1 MNGQKKKI
9 EDALHKFADGN
20 LADNAKHLL
29 NVLGYRSER
38 TMQLEPNT
46 KDGFLSAFNLNGD
59 ANFNSKR
66 ALTKKWKSIDLLF
79 QLTAE
84 EIRRDRPNL
93 EIDFGDGGIDEA
105 HMESYLFF
113 AIKLSG
119 VHYTRTQLSQIT
131 REINKPF
138 DMPAMMLFQH
148 GKALTFAVIDR
159 RLNKRDESKDVL
171 LKATLIKD
179 INFADPHRAH
189 IDILSDLSIAELH
202 DEHRFK
208 NFLELHEA
216 WRKTLDTSELNKR
229 FYEEIANWYFWAV
242 NEVTFPDGA
251 EKDKE
256 GKDATSVIRLI
267 TRLIFVWFIK
277 EKELVPDAL
286 FNEAKIQELLVNI
299 DPQECTYYKAILQ
312 NLFFATL
319 NQEMNTPT
327 KSDNRKFRNRA
338 RQSNGR
344 DQNYMVHSLYRYEKF
359 FSDKDEA
366 LALFDKIPFLNGG
379 LFECLDKIL
388 ENEPENGGT
397 KEIRIDGFSDNKK
410 NKLDVPNLLFFSDK
424 KIVDLNA
431 AYGTTNKQY
440 EVRGLIHI
448 LDSYKF
454 TVTENT
460 PIEEEVALDPELLGR
475 VFENLLAA
483 YNPETDTTAR
493 KQTGSF
499 YTPREIVDYMTDE
512 SLVAYLK
519 NRYYVHQVSQDSVSV
534 IIPPAQLDLSGRVES
549 VQTQMNTQELT
560 VSGEQNEVLEQKF
573 RNLISYSNK
582 QHEFDENEADD
593 LITAID
599 RIKILDPA
607 CGSGAFPMGVLHKL
621 VFILSKLDPR
631 NEKWRRRQIDKVQN
645 TIQTAENIEDST
657 VRENTIRD
665 LESEIDNINDA
676 FERNE
681 LDYGRKLYLVENCIY
696 GVDIQPIA
704 VQIAKLRFFISLIV
718 DQQVDEDRENRG
730 VRALPNLET
739 KFVAANTLIGV
750 EKPEQTQIPNPQID
764 ELARQLEDVRRRHFT
779 ARTPQ
784 TKRKYRDRDA
794 QIRSDLSELLKR
806 GRFPSETAEKIA
818 YWDPYNQNSTA
829 NWFDAEW
836 MFGIREGFDVVIG
849 NPPYV
854 VSKDKQLR
862 KIYSESV
869 YGRPNLYGYFIHC
882 ILQHLLAN
890 EGILTFINPRTILT
904 DAYCS
909 ALRGFVLKHS
919 KISSVLNIVDR
930 RNVFETVLQS
940 CIVNSFQ
947 NTSTIMPVRVKSIFG
962 KQDISNTDWVE
973 IPQEDFLFQQDDT
986 PLFIIG
992 NNQTVYQIFRKL
1004 KMLKSL
1010 RTHSLS
1016 FTTGKIQWDLYRS
1029 VLGESPTSS
1038 ATRLIWAENI
1048 QRYCYSEARRR
1059 ADRIYI
1065 NWQLENFEPIT
1076 HDTIIVQRTT
1086 AVEQQHR
1093 IIAHLFSPNDFGHP
1107 IQAENNTSYLI
1118 PGDRCVDLKF
1128 VLGILNSNLM
1138 DFVFRHINS
1147 NTHVSAGELNSLPF
1161 PDSEDSTRNP
1171 IIDLVKQIL
1180 SAKCD
1185 DPHADVTALEN
1196 EVNQEVYSLYELTP
1210 EEIATVKENTV

>member
-1 MNGQKKKI
+1 M
-9 EDALHKFADGN
+9 
-20 LADNAKHLL
+20 
-29 NVLGYRSER
+29 
-38 TMQLEPNT
+38 
-46 KDGFLSAFNLNGD
+46 
-59 ANFNSKR
+59 
-66 ALTKKWKSIDLLF
+66 
-79 QLTAE
+79 
-84 EIRRDRPNL
+84 
-93 EIDFGDGGIDEA
+93 
-105 HMESYLFF
+105 
-113 AIKLSG
+113 
-119 VHYTRTQLSQIT
+119 
-131 REINKPF
+131 
-138 DMPAMMLFQH
+138 
-148 GKALTFAVIDR
+148 
-159 RLNKRDESKDVL
+159 
-171 LKATLIKD
+171 
-179 INFADPHRAH
+179 
-189 IDILSDLSIAELH
+189 
-202 DEHRFK
+202 
-208 NFLELHEA
+208 
-216 WRKTLDTSELNKR
+216 
-229 FYEEIANWYFWAV
+229 
-242 NEVTFPDGA
+242 
-251 EKDKE
+251 
-256 GKDATSVIRLI
+256 
-267 TRLIFVWFIK
+267 
-277 EKELVPDAL
+277 
-286 FNEAKIQELLVNI
+286 
-299 DPQECTYYKAILQ
+299 
-312 NLFFATL
+312 
-319 NQEMNTPT
+319 
-327 KSDNRKFRNRA
+327 
-338 RQSNGR
+338 
-344 DQNYMVHSLYRYEKF
+344 
-359 FSDKDEA
+359 
-366 LALFDKIPFLNGG
+366 
-379 LFECLDKIL
+379 
-388 ENEPENGGT
+388 
-397 KEIRIDGFSDNKK
+397 
-410 NKLDVPNLLFFSDK
+410 
-424 KIVDLNA
+424 
-431 AYGTTNKQY
+431 
-440 EVRGLIHI
+440 RGLIHI

-483 YNPETDTTAR
+483 YNPETGATAR
-493 KQTGSF
+493 KLTGSF

-519 NRYYVHQVSQDSVSV
+519 HRFIAYQESQDSVSI

-560 VSGEQNEVLEQKF
+560 VSGEQNDVLEQKL
-573 RNLISYSNK
+573 RNLIAYNSKPHGFN
-582 QHEFDENEADD
+582 EDEADA

-599 RIKILDPA
+599 SIKILDPA

-621 VFILSKLDPR
+621 VLVLGKLDPR
-631 NEKWRRRQIDKVQN
+631 NQKWRERQIDKVRR
-645 TIQTAENIEDST
+645 TIETAEEIEDST
-657 VRENTIRD
+657 VRENTIDD
-665 LESEIDNINDA
+665 LESEIHNINDA

-681 LDYGRKLYLVENCIY
+681 LDYGRKLYLIENCIY

-704 VQIAKLRFFISLIV
+704 VQIAKLRFFISIVV
-718 DQQVDEDRENRG
+718 DQNVDESRENRG

-750 EKPEQTQIPNPQID
+750 EKPAQTRIPNPQID

-794 QIRSDLSELLKR
+794 QIRFDLSELLKR

-818 YWDPYNQNSTA
+818 YWDPYDQNESA

-862 KIYSESV
+862 KIYSESI
-869 YGRPNLYGYFIHC
+869 YGRPNLYGFFIHC

-890 EGILTFINPRTILT
+890 KGVLTFINPRTILT
-904 DAYCS
+904 DSYCS
-909 ALRGFVLKHS
+909 ALRAFVLKHS
-919 KISSVLNIVDR
+919 QISSVLNIVDR
-930 RNVFETVLQS
+930 RNVFEAVLQS
-940 CIVNSFQ
+940 CIVNCFQ
-947 NTSTIMPVRVKSIFG
+947 KTSTIMPVRVKSIFG

-973 IPQEDFLFQQDDT
+973 IPQEDVLFQQDDA

-992 NNQTVYQIFRKL
+992 NSQTVYQTFRKL

-1010 RTHSLS
+1010 KSHGLS

-1029 VLGESPTSS
+1029 MLGEQPGPS

-1048 QRYCYSEARRR
+1048 QRYYYAEARRR
-1059 ADRIYI
+1059 ADRVYI
-1065 NWQLENFEPIT
+1065 NRRLENCEPIE

-1086 AVEQQHR
+1086 AVEQEHR

-1118 PGDRCVDLKF
+1118 PGDRCFDLRF

-1161 PDSEDSTRNP
+1161 PDSEDSTRYP

-1196 EVNQEVYSLYELTP
+1196 EVNQEVYSLYYLTP
-1210 EEIATVKENTV
+1210 EEIAIVEENTV

>member
-1 MNGQKKKI
+1 MDEKKEEIKQ
-9 EDALHKFADGN
+9 ALHQFVSGD
-20 LADNAKHLL
+20 LADNAKELL
-29 NVLGYRSER
+29 KVLGYESQR
-38 TMQLEPNT
+38 TMRLEPNT
-46 KDGFLSAFNLNGD
+46 VEGFISAFNLDDD
-59 ANFNSKR
+59 AKFNSER
-66 ALTKKWKSIDLLF
+66 ALTEEWESIDLLF
-79 QLTAE
+79 QLTEE
-84 EIRRDRPNL
+84 EIGNNSNL

-105 HMESYLFF
+105 RMESYLFF
-113 AIKLSG
+113 AIKLNG
-119 VHYTRTQLSQIT
+119 DQYTRTQLSQIT
-131 REINKPF
+131 REMNKAF
-138 DMPAMMLFQH
+138 GMPAMVLFQH

-159 RLNKRDESKDVL
+159 RLNKVDETKDVL

-189 IDILSDLSIAELH
+189 IDILSDLSIDKLYDKH
-202 DEHRFK
+202 KFT
-208 NFLELHEA
+208 NFLKLHEA
-216 WRKTLDTSELNKR
+216 WKKTLDTSELNKR
-229 FYEEIANWYFWAV
+229 FYKEIADWYFWAV
-242 NEVTFPDGA
+242 NNVTFPGGV
-251 EKDKE
+251 EKKE
-256 GKDATSVIRLI
+256 EIRNATSVIRLI

-277 EKELVPDAL
+277 EKGLVPDAL
-286 FNEAKIQELLVNI
+286 FNEAKIQEILVNT

-327 KSDNRKFRNRA
+327 KSNNRKFRNRA
-338 RQSNGR
+338 TQSNGR

-379 LFECLDKIL
+379 LFECLDNFL

-397 KEIRIDGFSDNKK
+397 KEIRIDGFSDHKK
-410 NKLDVPNLLFFSDK
+410 NKLNVPNLLFFSDK
-424 KIVDLNA
+424 RIVDLNA
-431 AYGTTNKQY
+431 VYDTTGKKY

-483 YNPETDTTAR
+483 YNPETDATAR
-493 KQTGSF
+493 KLTGSF

-519 NRYYVHQVSQDSVSV
+519 HRFIAYQESQDSVSV

-560 VSGEQNEVLEQKF
+560 VSGEQNGVLEQKL
-573 RNLISYSNK
+573 RNLIAYNSKPHGFN
-582 QHEFDENEADD
+582 EDEADA

-599 RIKILDPA
+599 SIKILDPA
-607 CGSGAFPMGVLHKL
+607 CGSGAFPMGILHKL
-621 VFILSKLDPR
+621 VLVLGKLDPR
-631 NEKWRRRQIDKVQN
+631 NEEWRQRQIDKVQH
-645 TIQTAENIEDST
+645 TIQTAEKIEDST
-657 VRENTIRD
+657 VRDNAIRD
-665 LESEIDNINDA
+665 LELEIESINDA
-676 FERNE
+676 FARNE
-681 LDYGRKLYLVENCIY
+681 LDFGRKLYLIENCIY

-718 DQQVDEDRENRG
+718 DQQVDEARENRG

-750 EKPEQTQIPNPQID
+750 EKPAQTQIPNPQID

-779 ARTPQ
+779 ARAPQ

-794 QIRSDLSELLKR
+794 EIRSDLSELLIR

-818 YWDPYNQNSTA
+818 YWDPYDQNAMA

-869 YGRPNLYGYFIHC
+869 YGRPNLYGFFIHC

-890 EGILTFINPRTILT
+890 NGILTFINPRTILT
-904 DAYCS
+904 DSYCS
-909 ALRGFVLKHS
+909 ALRAFVLKHS
-919 KISSVLNIVDR
+919 QISSVLNIVDR
-930 RNVFETVLQS
+930 RNVFEAVLQS
-940 CIVNSFQ
+940 CIVNCFQ
-947 NTSTIMPVRVKSIFG
+947 KTSTIMPVRVKNIFG

-973 IPQEDFLFQQDDT
+973 ISQEDFLFQQDNAL
-986 PLFIIG
+986 LFIIG
-992 NNQTVYQIFRKL
+992 NSQTVYQIFRKL

-1010 RTHSLS
+1010 KAHGLS
-1016 FTTGKIQWDLYRS
+1016 FTTGKIQWDLYKS
-1029 VLGESPTSS
+1029 VLGDTPTPS
-1038 ATRLIWAENI
+1038 ATRLIWAENV
-1048 QRYCYSEARRR
+1048 QRYHYSKARKR

-1065 NWQLENFEPIT
+1065 NGRLENCEPIE

-1086 AVEQQHR
+1086 AVEQHRR
-1093 IIAHLFSPNDFGHP
+1093 IIGHLFSPNDFGCP
-1107 IQAENNTSYLI
+1107 IQAENHTSYLAEVGHMHI
-1118 PGDRCVDLKF
+1118 EF
-1128 VLGILNSNLM
+1128 VLGLLNSRFM
-1138 DFVFRHINS
+1138 DFIFRHINS
-1147 NTHVSAGELNSLPF
+1147 NTQVSAGELNSLPF

-1180 SAKCD
+1180 SEKSVD
-1185 DPHADVTALEN
+1185 SQADVTELEKKI
-1196 EVNQEVYSLYELTP
+1196 NQKVYSLYDLTP
-1210 EEIATVKENTV
+1210 EEIEIVEENTV